1 VDAQGRPVTRAAA
14 LVIAIVALLFGPRNA
29 LAHVGSP
36 NAIFEGRAGPNL
48 VHVVVRP
55 ADVVPG
61 LAEITVRVLE
71 GNPRRVTVQPIWW
84 NAPTQG
90 GAPPPDD
97 ATPVRGADRTF
108 AGHLWIMVSGSHA
121 VRVSVESD
129 SGSGDVLV
137 PVTAVAT
144 RRNAMPTFMA
154 ALLIVFAIVLVG
166 GAVAIVRAAAGEA
179 TVPSDDVPETRARR
193 RGWGAAVLAAVV
205 LAAVVFGLGKWWRA
219 IDQAYVAHLHHV
231 PRTSA
236 SVRTDGE
243 EQRLELTLDEPLVS
257 QDSFDDEHPPRP
269 VVIAPDHGKLMHMFL
284 VREPSLDAFAHLHPV
299 PMGSAKTSFE
309 TTLPRLPAGRYR
321 VYADVTDE
329 TGFAQTLTS
338 AVTLPEPRGNAPLA
352 DPDDS
357 WHVSSALGAPDASA
371 ASVSLGDGLTMR
383 WDRSRRLVAGEATSL
398 QFRVDEANGTVA
410 ELEPY
415 MGMAAHAAIRRD
427 DGQVVVHV
435 HPTGTISMASQ
446 RLFEKRRSGEPAAG
460 GDEHAMHHHPI
471 ALEGR
476 MTIPYE
482 FPQPGRYRIWVQ
494 VKVAGAVRTGVFDTT
509 VDG

>member
-1 VDAQGRPVTRAAA
+1 MTSALRRVVCAA
-14 LVIAIVALLFGPRNA
+14 VIATSVLLCGTA

-36 NAIFEGRAGPNL
+36 NAIYEGRAGPNR

-61 LAEITVRVLE
+61 LAEITVRVLS
-71 GNPRRVTVQPIWW
+71 GDPRRVTVQPIWW

-90 GAPPPDD
+90 GAPPPDVVP
-97 ATPVRGADRTF
+97 PVPGAERTF
-108 AGHLWIMVSGSHA
+108 AGHLWIMVAGSHA

-129 SGSGDVLV
+129 TGSGDVLV

-144 RRNAMPTFMA
+144 RRNAMP
-154 ALLIVFAIVLVG
+154 ALMSGLLVVFAIVLFA
-166 GAVAIVRAAAGEA
+166 GAVSIARAAAGEA
-179 TVPSDDVPETRARR
+179 TVPSEDLPDLRARR
-193 RGWGAAVLAAVV
+193 RGWMGAVLTAVVMAAVA
-205 LAAVVFGLGKWWRA
+205 FGLGKWWRA
-219 IDQAYVAHLHHV
+219 IDQAYVAHLHRV

-236 SVRTDGE
+236 RVRTNGDA
-243 EQRLELTLDEPLVS
+243 QRLELTIDEPLVS
-257 QDSFDDEHPPRP
+257 YDSSDDEHEPRS
-269 VVIAPDHGKLMHMFL
+269 VDIAPDHGKLMHMFL

-299 PMGSAKTSFE
+299 PMGSAKTAFE
-309 TTLPRLPAGRYR
+309 TTLPRLPAGTYR

-338 AVTLPEPRGNAPLA
+338 AVTLPEPRGNVPLA
-352 DPDDS
+352 DADDS
-357 WHVSSALGAPDASA
+357 WHVSSALGSPDAAA

-398 QFRVDEANGTVA
+398 QFRVDEANGTIA

-427 DGQVVVHV
+427 DGKVVVHV

-446 RLFEKRRSGEPAAG
+446 RLFEERRGEQRG
-460 GDEHAMHHHPI
+460 SEHAMHHHPM

-494 VKVAGAVRTGVFDTT
+494 VKVAGVVRTGVFDTT